1 MSNTDNLKKRTIV
14 HDEDQEA
21 LYDNYVDDDD
31 VYYDNLPY
39 KGKVY
44 LARKK
49 KDDSWPCIALQVF
62 IVLTMFGLMYYAYY
76 YFEHMH
82 VSVVHAYAHLGFD
95 TAQHDLGNRY
105 LHGLTNF
112 YTFSFSFHI

>member
-1 MSNTDNLKKRTIV
+1 MSNTDNLKKRNIV

-31 VYYDNLPY
+31 VDYDNLPF

-49 KDDSWPCIALQVF
+49 KDDSWACIALQVF
-62 IVLTMFGLMYYAYY
+62 IVLAMLCLMYYAYY
-76 YFEHMH
+76 HFEHMH

-105 LHGLTNF
+105 LHGMLNCLN
-112 YTFSFSFHI
+112 SIRC